1 VPGEIR
7 TILDACSMFSSLDP
21 QRLDMLAAMARRRT
35 CPRGEVI
42 FRQDEPCP
50 GLFIVGEGRVR
61 IYKLAP
67 SGKEHVLHLA
77 GPGMTFA
84 EVAVIGGFPCPAFAE
99 AMEPTICALLP
110 AEPFRRALHTDHEL
124 CLGLM
129 TGMAGW
135 VRTLVGLME
144 DIVLRDAIGRLARYL
159 LDAAAGQG
167 GDDIKLPALKRHL
180 ASHLNLTGETLSR
193 TLKRLADAQLIEQ
206 IDARRLRIIDAAHL
220 RDVADGLF
228 PEL

>member
-1 VPGEIR
+1 
-7 TILDACSMFSSLDP
+7 
-21 QRLDMLAAMARRRT
+21 
-35 CPRGEVI
+35 VI
-42 FRQDEPCP
+42 FRQDDPCP
-50 GLFIVGEGRVR
+50 GLFVVGEGRVR

-84 EVAVIGGFPCPAFAE
+84 EVAVIGDFPCPAFAE
-99 AMEPTICALLP
+99 AMEPTTCALLP
-110 AEPFRRALHTDHEL
+110 AELFRRALRTDHEL

-144 DIVLRDAIGRLARYL
+144 DIVLRDAAGRLARYL
-159 LDAAAGQG
+159 LDAAAVQG
-167 GDDIKLPALKRHL
+167 GDEVELPVLKRHL

-193 TLKRLADAQLIEQ
+193 TLKRLADAGLVRTV
-206 IDARRLRIIDAAHL
+206 DTRRLRVLDAERL

>member
-7 TILDACSMFSSLDP
+7 AILEACSMFSSLDG

-35 CPRGEVI
+35 FPRGEMI

-50 GLFIVGEGRVR
+50 GLFIVGQGRVR

-84 EVAVIGGFPCPAFAE
+84 EVAVIGDFPCPAFAE
-99 AMEPTICALLP
+99 AMEPTNCALLP
-110 AEPFRRALHTDHEL
+110 AEAFRRALRDDHEL

-167 GDDIKLPALKRHL
+167 GEEIELPALKRHL
-180 ASHLNLTGETLSR
+180 ASHLNLTSETLSR

-206 IDARRLRIIDAAHL
+206 VDARRLRIIDAACL

>member
-1 VPGEIR
+1 
-7 TILDACSMFSSLDP
+7 
-21 QRLDMLAAMARRRT
+21 MLAAMGRRRT
-35 CPRGEVI
+35 GPRGEMI

-50 GLFIVGEGRVR
+50 GLFVVGEGRVR

-77 GPGMTFA
+77 GPGQTFA

-99 AMEPTICALLP
+99 AVEPTTCALLP
-110 AEPFRRALHTDHEL
+110 AEPFRRALLTDHEL
-124 CLGLM
+124 CRGLLA
-129 TGMAGW
+129 GMAGW

-167 GDDIKLPALKRHL
+167 GDEIELPALKRHL
-180 ASHLNLTGETLSR
+180 ASHLNLTSETLSR
-193 TLKRLADAQLIEQ
+193 TLKRLADAGLVQGL
-206 IDARRLRIIDAAHL
+206 DTRRLRVVDADRL